1 MRKLNTIALAALCTL
16 CGPAAQAQDTN
27 VPAWDIYPDT
37 WVATDALG
45 RIQPTQ
51 AETGDVKTDKKREV
65 GIFYVTWHNSDLYNM
80 PSPYD
85 GDVTKVLERDPSAR
99 LDGKS
104 KIWTVGSYHWGEP
117 EVGYFLSADPYVI
130 RRDISMLSDAGVD
143 VLILDVTNGVR
154 YWEAWEALWKVMTD
168 MKAEGNKVPKFCFW
182 SFNGNMILS
191 VQELYDKVYKDGRY
205 KDLWYYRD
213 GKPLLLYNADPTCDA
228 NGAGYKGHDNY
239 LYDPDAVTN
248 PANPHY
254 GDTLYT
260 SKQLTFYPK
269 YITDFFSLR
278 NMWWGYYRWANK
290 RFIGGEGNWSFGQ
303 DLGDKNVQKLSPR
316 ERTATWKGQ
325 LEEFAVTPA
334 QHSSTMI
341 GKSWRMSP
349 GEPKLDEHD
358 MPVPTYVPATGKV
371 EENPTAHGIYFQDRW
386 DEALSV
392 DPQFIYINDWNE
404 WSAGKFAMNCNF
416 LGRKSDFAFIDQYN
430 AEFNRTIAP
439 MKGGYTDNYYMQM
452 VANIRKYKGVRE
464 IPSNKGYF
472 TSWNDIQVEYRDTR
486 GDITHRD
493 FHGYAKLHYK
503 DELGRNDIVRAKV
516 GVTKKDLL
524 FYVETADALKGREQ
538 PEGWMLLFIDSDK
551 DSSTGW
557 HGYDFMVRDGKL
569 LAYDGKQWNE
579 AGKATT
585 AVESNSLVVT
595 IARKDLKLKGK
606 SLCFDFKWADN
617 PANLDSPIGLATG
630 GDTAPNRRFNYR
642 FVWNK

>member
-104 KIWTVGSYHWGEP
+104 KSWTVGSYHWGEP

-303 DLGDKNVQKLSPR
+303 DLGDKNVQKPVSYTHGRASSRSLPSPR
-316 ERTATWKGQ
+316 RN
-325 LEEFAVTPA
+325 TPR
-334 QHSSTMI
+334 Q
-341 GKSWRMSP
+341 
-349 GEPKLDEHD
+349 
-358 MPVPTYVPATGKV
+358 
-371 EENPTAHGIYFQDRW
+371 
-386 DEALSV
+386 
-392 DPQFIYINDWNE
+392 
-404 WSAGKFAMNCNF
+404 
-416 LGRKSDFAFIDQYN
+416 
-430 AEFNRTIAP
+430 
-439 MKGGYTDNYYMQM
+439 
-452 VANIRKYKGVRE
+452 
-464 IPSNKGYF
+464 
-472 TSWNDIQVEYRDTR
+472 
-486 GDITHRD
+486 
-493 FHGYAKLHYK
+493 
-503 DELGRNDIVRAKV
+503 
-516 GVTKKDLL
+516 
-524 FYVETADALKGREQ
+524 
-538 PEGWMLLFIDSDK
+538 
-551 DSSTGW
+551 
-557 HGYDFMVRDGKL
+557 
-569 LAYDGKQWNE
+569 
-579 AGKATT
+579 
-585 AVESNSLVVT
+585 
-595 IARKDLKLKGK
+595 
-606 SLCFDFKWADN
+606 
-617 PANLDSPIGLATG
+617 
-630 GDTAPNRRFNYR
+630 
-642 FVWNK
+642 

>member
-1 MRKLNTIALAALCTL
+1 MRKLNTIALAALCTM
-16 CGPAAQAQDTN
+16 CGQAAQAQDTN

-104 KIWTVGSYHWGEP
+104 KSWTVGSYHWGEP

-341 GKSWRMSP
+341 GKSWRMST

-524 FYVETADALKGREQ
+524 FYVETAAPLQGRDK
-538 PEGWMLLFIDSDK
+538 PDGWMLLFIDSDK

-557 HGYDFMVRDGKL
+557 HGYDFMVQGGIL

-595 IARKDLKLKGK
+595 IARKALKLKGK

>member
-1 MRKLNTIALAALCTL
+1 
-16 CGPAAQAQDTN
+16 
-27 VPAWDIYPDT
+27 
-37 WVATDALG
+37 
-45 RIQPTQ
+45 
-51 AETGDVKTDKKREV
+51 
-65 GIFYVTWHNSDLYNM
+65 
-80 PSPYD
+80 
-85 GDVTKVLERDPSAR
+85 
-99 LDGKS
+99 
-104 KIWTVGSYHWGEP
+104 
-117 EVGYFLSADPYVI
+117 
-130 RRDISMLSDAGVD
+130 
-143 VLILDVTNGVR
+143 
-154 YWEAWEALWKVMTD
+154 
-168 MKAEGNKVPKFCFW
+168 
-182 SFNGNMILS
+182 
-191 VQELYDKVYKDGRY
+191 
-205 KDLWYYRD
+205 
-213 GKPLLLYNADPTCDA
+213 
-228 NGAGYKGHDNY
+228 
-239 LYDPDAVTN
+239 
-248 PANPHY
+248 
-254 GDTLYT
+254 
-260 SKQLTFYPK
+260 
-269 YITDFFSLR
+269 
-278 NMWWGYYRWANK
+278 
-290 RFIGGEGNWSFGQ
+290 
-303 DLGDKNVQKLSPR
+303 
-316 ERTATWKGQ
+316 
-325 LEEFAVTPA
+325 
-334 QHSSTMI
+334 
-341 GKSWRMSP
+341 
-349 GEPKLDEHD
+349 
-358 MPVPTYVPATGKV
+358 
-371 EENPTAHGIYFQDRW
+371 
-386 DEALSV
+386 
-392 DPQFIYINDWNE
+392 
-404 WSAGKFAMNCNF
+404 MNCNF

-595 IARKDLKLKGK
+595 IARKALKLKGK